1 MIIYKTHVLSYP
13 VGRLALDVCLLF
25 LMAGLEVLRV
35 YWGLRGNLQESEGY
49 TGLNLIGTG
58 ATVLLALYFVIWQS
72 YVLRADVIIGAILIC
87 FYGLTG
93 IVGFG
98 TLAGFRRAA
107 VTVNGLLN
115 EPHFNNSNSET
126 GLQKM
131 SRVSFTRKTRE
142 TKETDDVS
150 NIRLLKVRQRNLTFL
165 KVCSQKRLKTSHE
178 ILPKLNLSCYPVSCT
193 LLLCVNN

>member
-1 MIIYKTHVLSYP
+1 MFYVCGLAVRITQTVTSLSEQKNRKMS
-13 VGRLALDVCLLF
+13 VG
-25 LMAGLEVLRV
+25 
-35 YWGLRGNLQESEGY
+35 
-49 TGLNLIGTG
+49 TK
-58 ATVLLALYFVIWQS
+58 QS
-72 YVLRADVIIGAILIC
+72 KCVDP
-87 FYGLTG
+87 
-93 IVGFG
+93 
-98 TLAGFRRAA
+98 RRAA

-165 KVCSQKRLKTSHE
+165 KVCLQKRLMKFFQ
-178 ILPKLNLSCYPVSCT
+178 N
-193 LLLCVNN
+193 